1 MTIRSTASINRI
13 AIESLEGG
21 DNLHDNLPD
30 HFKRHSR
37 YDRYKPQRIWFCL
50 GCVYAR
56 PCRESL
62 VDTER
67 GKIMSE
73 AKHSGWQLAF
83 TGLLLAGGLA
93 SSVGCQVS
101 VAGQTLPS
109 PYYLTDDVQY
119 FPAGPE
125 NKLANETAALKR
137 AQAEAKNRR

>member
-1 MTIRSTASINRI
+1 
-13 AIESLEGG
+13 
-21 DNLHDNLPD
+21 
-30 HFKRHSR
+30 
-37 YDRYKPQRIWFCL
+37 
-50 GCVYAR
+50 
-56 PCRESL
+56 
-62 VDTER
+62 
-67 GKIMSE
+67 MSE